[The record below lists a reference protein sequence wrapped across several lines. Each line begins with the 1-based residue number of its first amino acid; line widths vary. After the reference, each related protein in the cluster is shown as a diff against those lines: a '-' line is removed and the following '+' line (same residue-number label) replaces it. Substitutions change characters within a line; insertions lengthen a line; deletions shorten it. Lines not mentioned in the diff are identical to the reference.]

1 MKLYASP
8 GTCSLAP
15 HIVLHEFAVPHEIVW
30 LDLMKGQA
38 RTPEFLKINPV
49 GQVPTLVTD
58 DGEVIT
64 EVAAILLYLF
74 DKHGKLDTPI
84 HQTVRQLS
92 FIGSELHKSFFPIFF
107 GKKMMPDDEAAGV
120 LGEFFRK
127 KLKRQWKYID
137 ELLPAD
143 DDLDGMEMG
152 PADPYLYTVCR
163 WWRAVGGDFED
174 YPFIAAFLGHMEA
187 RASVKEALRV
197 EGLMPVGPTTAVSE

>member
-15 HIVLHEFAVPHEIVW
+15 HILLHEFAVPHEIEW
-30 LDLMKGQA
+30 LDLMKGE
-38 RTPEFLKINPV
+38 THTSEFLKINPA

-74 DKHGKLDTPI
+74 EKHGRSDTPI

-92 FIGSELHKSFFPIFF
+92 FISSELHKSFFPIFF
-107 GKKMMPDDEAAGV
+107 GKKMVGEEAATA
-120 LGEFFRK
+120 LADFFRK
-127 KLKRQWKYID
+127 KLTRHWKYID

-143 DDLDGMEMG
+143 DDLDGIDMG

-163 WWRAVGGDFED
+163 WWRAVGGDFQGHPSIE
-174 YPFIAAFLGHMEA
+174 AFLGHMEA
-187 RASVKEALRV
+187 RPSVQAALEVEKLQPVAASASAA
-197 EGLMPVGPTTAVSE
+197 G